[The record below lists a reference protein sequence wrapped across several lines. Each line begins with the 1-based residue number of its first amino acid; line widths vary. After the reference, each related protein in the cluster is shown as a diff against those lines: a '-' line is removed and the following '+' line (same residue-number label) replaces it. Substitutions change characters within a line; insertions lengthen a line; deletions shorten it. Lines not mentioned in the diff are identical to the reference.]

1 MNKTWKR
8 QVFRHTA
15 LYTAIL
21 MFSHT
26 GGGGGAQAQTQTQT
40 HKYAIVMNG
49 QNLPEVKWGQDYK
62 KLAQKSNERQFTHT
76 TNFHIKKN
84 VTLSFNNIDE
94 VVAEKKDV
102 VVFGTATYLPP
113 YGKVSGFDA
122 DKLKKRGDALGW
134 IKTTKPGLVGYSY
147 EGVTCQNNYN
157 NASSGCPE
165 LIYKTQFSFGQQG
178 LKKKTTGG
186 LDIAEDKSR
195 DNSPIYKLQDYP
207 GLGVSFNLS
216 SESLV
221 KSIKYNKIIS
231 SFSEGVTQQNG
242 TQNQHK
248 DKNLVYTT
256 GDYQYKNKYSSRYVG
271 QNEHSAIAFYLNAKL
286 HLLDKKNIKNIAQG
300 KTVNL
305 GTLKSYVEPTAEWKN
320 KRQNYFQGNWTFE
333 DKGTVSV
340 KLKLPEVKAGRCV
353 NKNNPNPNAKAP
365 SPALTAPALWF
376 GPVQNGKVQMYSAS
390 VSTYPDSSSSQIFLQ
405 NLSRKDDTSK
415 PGRYSLKPL
424 STSEIK
430 SKEPNFTGRQTIIRL
445 DGRVQQIKLGQSN
458 NEVVGFNGNSNNA
471 TFGIVSEGSFMP
483 DTSEW
488 KKVLLPWT
496 VRVFADDSKF
506 KEFNKEE
513 KDNKPKYS
521 QKYRSRDNGK
531 RERNLGDIVNSPI
544 VAVGGYLATSAND
557 GMVHIFKKGNGGD
570 ERNYSLKL
578 SYIPG
583 TMPRKDIENKD
594 STLAKEL
601 RAFAEKGYVGD
612 RYGVDGGFVLRQV
625 NLNGKDHV
633 FMFGAMGF
641 GGRGAYALDLTKAD
655 GSDPTKASLFDVKD
669 NGNNGNNGNNRVE
682 LGYTVGT
689 PQIGKTH
696 NGKYAAF
703 LASGY
708 ATKKID
714 DPTNKTALYVYDL
727 ENNGNLIKKIEVK
740 DGKGG
745 LSSPTLVDKDLD
757 GTVDIAYAGDRG
769 GKMYRFD
776 LSGQSPD
783 QWTVRPIF
791 EGTKPITSAP
801 AISQL
806 KDKRVVIFGTGSDL
820 SEEDVDN
827 MEEQYIYGIFDDDT
841 ATTGTVNFS
850 GSGGGLLE
858 QVLSRDNDN
867 KTLFL
872 TDYKRS
878 DGSGSKG
885 WVVKL
890 KDGQRVTVKP
900 TVVLRTAFVT
910 IRKYND
916 GGCGAETAILGINT
930 ADGGKLTKKSARPIV
945 PDANKDVAQYSGHKQ
960 TTKGKS
966 IPIGC
971 MQKGNEIVCPN
982 GYVYDKPVNV
992 RYLDEKKTDGFSTTA
1007 DGDAGGSGIDPAG
1020 KRSGKNNRCFS
1031 QKGVRTL
1038 LMNDLDSLD
1047 ITGPTCGMKRIS
1059 WREVFY

>member
-26 GGGGGAQAQTQTQT
+26 GGGGGQAQAQTQT
-40 HKYAIVMNG
+40 HKYAIVMNA
-49 QNLPEVKWGQDYK
+49 QNLPEVKWGNQYQS
-62 KLAQKSNERQFTHT
+62 LTHKSNEREVIHT
-76 TNFHIKKN
+76 SGFFWVKKHISF
-84 VTLSFNNIDE
+84 SFNNTDE
-94 VVAEKKDV
+94 VVAEKKDA
-102 VVFGTATYLPP
+102 VVFGAATYLPP
-113 YGKVSGFDA
+113 YGKVSGFD
-122 DKLKKRGDALGW
+122 
-134 IKTTKPGLVGYSY
+134 TTKLTERKNAVDQIGTTHPGLVGYSY
-147 EGVTCQNNYN
+147 EGSTC
-157 NASSGCPE
+157 SSGGCPTVA
-165 LIYKTQFSFGQQG
+165 YRTQFTFGNSS
-178 LKKKTTGG
+178 LAKKTNGGG
-186 LDIAEDKSR
+186 LDIYEDKSR
-195 DNSPIYKLQDYP
+195 DNSPIYKLKDHP
-207 GLGVSFNLS
+207 WLGVSFNLGGES
-216 SESLV
+216 SFKPKRQGSLV
-221 KSIKYNKIIS
+221 S
-231 SFSEGVTQQNG
+231 SFSEDVTQQNG
-242 TQNQHK
+242 ADSQHK
-248 DKNLVYTT
+248 GKNLVYTT
-256 GDYQYKNKYSSRYVG
+256 DDYKSQNNKNHQDKHHAV
-271 QNEHSAIAFYLNAKL
+271 AFYLNAKL
-286 HLLDKKNIKNIAQG
+286 HLLDKKHITNIAQVG
-300 KTVNL
+300 TVDL
-305 GTLKSYVEPTAEWKN
+305 GTLKTRIEPTEAWK
-320 KRQNYFQGNWTFE
+320 KQNNNFFSGSWTYE
-333 DKGTVSV
+333 EKGLVSV

-430 SKEPNFTGRQTIIRL
+430 SKEPTFTGRQTVIRL
-445 DGRVQQIKLGQSN
+445 DSGVQQIKLGKNN
-458 NEVVGFNGNSNNA
+458 NEVTGFNGNSNNA

-496 VRVFADDSKF
+496 VRGSADDNRF
-506 KEFNKEE
+506 KSINQESSQ
-513 KDNKPKYS
+513 YS
-521 QKYRSRDNGK
+521 QRYRIRDNNSN
-531 RERNLGDIVNSPI
+531 RNLGDIVNSPI
-544 VAVGGYLATSAND
+544 VAVGEYLATSAND
-557 GMVHIFKKGNGGD
+557 GMVHIFKKNGGGD
-570 ERNYSLKL
+570 DRNYSLKL

-583 TMPRKDIENKD
+583 TMPRKDIESKD

-625 NLNGKDHV
+625 ERDGKTRV

-641 GGRGAYALDLTKAD
+641 GGRGAYALDLTKAEN
-655 GSDPTKASLFDVKD
+655 GNPTAVSLFDVKHD
-669 NGNNGNNGNNRVE
+669 NSGNNSNNSNNSVQ

-708 ATKKID
+708 ATKTID
-714 DPTNKTALYVYDL
+714 DQQNKTALYVYDL
-727 ENNGNLIKKIEVK
+727 ESNNGTPIATINVP

-776 LSGQSPD
+776 LSGNNPNS
-783 QWTVRPIF
+783 WTVRTIF

-827 MEEQYIYGIFDDDT
+827 KDIQHVYGIFDNDT
-841 ATTGTVNFS
+841 DTSVAKDGQGN
-850 GSGGGLLE
+850 GLLE
-858 QVLSRDNDN
+858 QVLKKDGN
-867 KTLFL
+867 TLFL
-872 TDYKRS
+872 SDYKRS
-878 DGSGSKG
+878 NGSGDKG

-890 KDGQRVTVKP
+890 EAGQRVTVKP

-910 IRKYND
+910 IRKYTTD
-916 GGCGAETAILGINT
+916 GCGAETAILGINT

-945 PDANKDVAQYSGHKQ
+945 PEANTAVAQYSGHKK
-960 TTKGKS
+960 TSSGKS

-971 MQKGNEIVCPN
+971 MEKNGGTVCPN

-1007 DGDAGGSGIDPAG
+1007 DGDAGGSGIDPDG

-1059 WREVFY
+1059 WREIFY

>member
-1 MNKTWKR
+1 
-8 QVFRHTA
+8 
-15 LYTAIL
+15 
-21 MFSHT
+21 
-26 GGGGGAQAQTQTQT
+26 
-40 HKYAIVMNG
+40 
-49 QNLPEVKWGQDYK
+49 
-62 KLAQKSNERQFTHT
+62 
-76 TNFHIKKN
+76 
-84 VTLSFNNIDE
+84 
-94 VVAEKKDV
+94 
-102 VVFGTATYLPP
+102 
-113 YGKVSGFDA
+113 
-122 DKLKKRGDALGW
+122 
-134 IKTTKPGLVGYSY
+134 
-147 EGVTCQNNYN
+147 
-157 NASSGCPE
+157 NA
-165 LIYKTQFSFGQQG
+165 
-178 LKKKTTGG
+178 
-186 LDIAEDKSR
+186 
-195 DNSPIYKLQDYP
+195 
-207 GLGVSFNLS
+207 
-216 SESLV
+216 
-221 KSIKYNKIIS
+221 
-231 SFSEGVTQQNG
+231 
-242 TQNQHK
+242 
-248 DKNLVYTT
+248 
-256 GDYQYKNKYSSRYVG
+256 
-271 QNEHSAIAFYLNAKL
+271 
-286 HLLDKKNIKNIAQG
+286 
-300 KTVNL
+300 
-305 GTLKSYVEPTAEWKN
+305 
-320 KRQNYFQGNWTFE
+320 
-333 DKGTVSV
+333 
-340 KLKLPEVKAGRCV
+340 
-353 NKNNPNPNAKAP
+353 NNPNKSTKAP

-390 VSTYPDSSSSQIFLQ
+390 VSTYPDSSSSRIYLQ
-405 NLSRKDDTSK
+405 NLKRKDDPGR
-415 PGRYSLKPL
+415 PGRYSLATL
-424 STSEIK
+424 NK
-430 SKEPNFTGRQTIIRL
+430 SDIESREPTFTGRQTVIRL
-445 DGRVQQIKLGQSN
+445 DKGVHQIKLKG
-458 NEVVGFNGNSNNA
+458 NEVEGFKGNNGND

-483 DTSEW
+483 DASEW

-496 VRVFADDSKF
+496 VRGFADDSKF
-506 KEFNKEE
+506 KAFNKE
-513 KDNKPKYS
+513 KNNDNKPKYS
-521 QKYRSRDNGK
+521 QRYRIRENGNNGK
-531 RERNLGDIVNSPI
+531 RDLGDIVNSPI
-544 VAVGGYLATSAND
+544 VAVGEYLATSAND

-570 ERNYSLKL
+570 AHDYSLKL

-583 TMPRKDIENKD
+583 TMPRKDIQSQD

-625 NLNGKDHV
+625 NNLNGQDRV

-655 GSDPTKASLFDVKD
+655 GNDPTKASLFDVKD

-708 ATKKID
+708 ATKEI
-714 DPTNKTALYVYDL
+714 TSGENKTALYVYDL
-727 ENNGNLIKKIEVK
+727 ENNNGTPIAKIEVPN
-740 DGKGG
+740 GKGG

-757 GTVDIAYAGDRG
+757 GTIDIAYAGDRG

-776 LSGQSPD
+776 LSSQSPD

-820 SEEDVDN
+820 SEDDVDK
-827 MEEQYIYGIFDDDT
+827 MDEQYIYGIFDDDT
-841 ATTGTVNFS
+841 ETTGNVKVDLK
-850 GSGGGLLE
+850 GLGGGLLE
-858 QVLSRDNDN
+858 QHLTQED

-878 DGSGSKG
+878 DGSGNKG

-910 IRKYND
+910 IHKYTGND
-916 GGCGAETAILGINT
+916 KCGAETAILGINT

-945 PDANKDVAQYSGHKQ
+945 PDANTKVAQYSGDKK
-960 TTKGKS
+960 TSSGKS

-1059 WREVFY
+1059 WREIFY

>member
-26 GGGGGAQAQTQTQT
+26 GGGGAQAQT
-40 HKYAIVMNG
+40 HKYAIVMNA
-49 QNLPEVKWGQDYK
+49 QNLPEVKWGNQYQS
-62 KLAQKSNERQFTHT
+62 LTHKSNEREVIHT
-76 TNFHIKKN
+76 SVFGFAKKHISF
-84 VTLSFNNIDE
+84 SFNNTDE
-94 VVAEKKDV
+94 VVAEKKDA
-102 VVFGTATYLPP
+102 VVFGAATYLPP
-113 YGKVSGFDA
+113 YGKVSGFD
-122 DKLKKRGDALGW
+122 
-134 IKTTKPGLVGYSY
+134 TTKLTERKNAVDQIGTTHPGLVGYSY
-147 EGVTCQNNYN
+147 EGSTC
-157 NASSGCPE
+157 SSGGCPTVA
-165 LIYKTQFSFGQQG
+165 YRTQFTFGNSS
-178 LKKKTTGG
+178 LAKKTNGGG
-186 LDIAEDKSR
+186 LDIYEDKSR
-195 DNSPIYKLQDYP
+195 DNSPIYKLKDHP
-207 GLGVSFNLS
+207 WLGVSFNLGGES
-216 SESLV
+216 SFKPKRQGSLV
-221 KSIKYNKIIS
+221 S
-231 SFSEGVTQQNG
+231 SFSEDVTQQNG
-242 TQNQHK
+242 ADSQHK
-248 DKNLVYTT
+248 GKNLVYTT
-256 GDYQYKNKYSSRYVG
+256 DDYKSQNNKNHQDKHHAV
-271 QNEHSAIAFYLNAKL
+271 AFYLNAKL
-286 HLLDKKNIKNIAQG
+286 HLLDKKHITNIAQVG
-300 KTVNL
+300 TVDL
-305 GTLKSYVEPTAEWKN
+305 GTLKTRIEPTEAWK
-320 KRQNYFQGNWTFE
+320 KQNNNFFSGSWTYE
-333 DKGTVSV
+333 EKGLVSV
-340 KLKLPEVKAGRCV
+340 KLKLPEVKAGRCITT
-353 NKNNPNPNAKAP
+353 PNPNHNSKAP

-376 GPVQNGKVQMYSAS
+376 GAGQDGKAEMYSAS
-390 VSTYPDSSSSQIFLQ
+390 VSTYPDSSSSRIFLQ
-405 NLSRKDDTSK
+405 NLKRKTDPNK
-415 PGRYSLKPL
+415 PGRYSLADL
-424 STSEIK
+424 TK
-430 SKEPNFTGRQTIIRL
+430 SDIESRQPGFTGRQTVIRL
-445 DGRVQQIKLGQSN
+445 DSGVQQIKLQG
-458 NEVVGFNGNSNNA
+458 NEVANFNGNDGKND

-496 VRVFADDSKF
+496 VRASNDDGQF
-506 KEFNKEE
+506 NTFNKEE
-513 KDNKPKYS
+513 NNGKPKYS
-521 QKYRSRDNGK
+521 QKYRSRDSSK
-531 RERNLGDIVNSPI
+531 HERNLGDIVNSPI
-544 VAVGGYLATSAND
+544 VAVGEYLATAAND
-557 GMVHIFKKGNGGD
+557 GMVHIFKKGNGD
-570 ERNYSLKL
+570 ARDYSLKL

-583 TMPRKDIENKD
+583 TMPRKDIESKD

-601 RAFAEKGYVGD
+601 RTFAEKGYVGD

-625 NLNGKDHV
+625 NNLNGQDRV
-633 FMFGAMGF
+633 FMFGAMGL

-655 GSDPTKASLFDVKD
+655 SNNPTAVSLFDVKND
-669 NGNNGNNGNNRVE
+669 NNGKNSNNSNNSVQ

-708 ATKKID
+708 ATKTID
-714 DPTNKTALYVYDL
+714 STDNKTALYVYDL
-727 ENNGNLIKKIEVK
+727 ESNNGTLIRKIEVT

-801 AISQL
+801 AVSKL

-820 SEEDVDN
+820 SEEDVLSTD
-827 MEEQYIYGIFDDDT
+827 EQHIYGIFDDDT
-841 ATTGTVNFS
+841 ATTGSVNFS
-850 GSGGGLLE
+850 GLGGGLLE
-858 QVLSRDNDN
+858 QELKQEG

-878 DGSGSKG
+878 DGSGDKG

-910 IRKYND
+910 IHKYTGTD
-916 GGCGAETAILGINT
+916 KCGAETAILGINT

-945 PDANKDVAQYSGHKQ
+945 PADNKDVAQYSGHKKG
-960 TTKGKS
+960 TNGKS

-971 MQKGNEIVCPN
+971 MEKNGGTVCPN

-1020 KRSGKNNRCFS
+1020 KRAGKNNRCFS

-1059 WREVFY
+1059 WREVFF

>member
-26 GGGGGAQAQTQTQT
+26 GGGGAQAQTYS
-40 HKYAIVMNG
+40 YAIVMNS
-49 QNLPEVKWGQDYK
+49 QKLPEVRNGSSQSKHRQATFI
-62 KLAQKSNERQFTHT
+62 AQFSGP
-76 TNFHIKKN
+76 KKN
-84 VTLSFNNIDE
+84 SIFSFNNTDN
-94 VVAEKKDV
+94 VVAKKDGT

-113 YGKVSGFDA
+113 YGKVSGFD
-122 DKLKKRGDALGW
+122 DKRLKERGDALGW
-134 IKTTKPGLVGYSY
+134 IGTTHPGLVGYSY
-147 EGVTCQNNYN
+147 QGSTC
-157 NASSGCPE
+157 SSSDCPE
-165 LIYKTQFSFGQQG
+165 LSYKTQFTFGTQG
-178 LKKKTTGG
+178 LKKKVDGK
-186 LDIAEDKSR
+186 LDIDADKSR
-195 DNSPIYKLQDYP
+195 DGSPIYKLPDYP
-207 GLGVSFNLS
+207 WLGVSFNLS
-216 SESLV
+216 GESTAESKHL
-221 KSIKYNKIIS
+221 KKLIS
-231 SFSEGVTQQNG
+231 SFSEEVTQSNG
-242 TQNQHK
+242 TQNQYK

-256 GDYQYKNKYSSRYVG
+256 DNHRNKNNNRASRNNSHAV
-271 QNEHSAIAFYLNAKL
+271 AFYLNAKL
-286 HLLDKKNIKNIAQG
+286 HLLEKKQIKNITQ
-300 KTVNL
+300 VSELNL
-305 GTLKSYVEPTAEWKN
+305 GELKTRIELTDAWKN
-320 KRQNYFQGNWTFE
+320 KRHHVINVNNWTFE
-333 DKGTVSV
+333 DKGSVSV
-340 KLKLPEVKAGRCV
+340 KLKLPEVKAGRCI
-353 NKNNPNPNAKAP
+353 NKPNPNPNKKAL

-376 GPVQNGKVQMYSAS
+376 GAGQDGKAEMYSAS
-390 VSTYPDSSSSQIFLQ
+390 VSTYPDSSSSRIFLQ
-405 NLSRKDDTSK
+405 NLKRKNDPNK
-415 PGRYSLKPL
+415 PGRHSLADL
-424 STSEIK
+424 AK
-430 SKEPNFTGRQTIIRL
+430 SDIENRQPNFTGRQTIIRL
-445 DGRVQQIKLGQSN
+445 DGGVQQIKLGRN
-458 NEVVGFNGNSNNA
+458 NDEVVNFNGNNGNNA
-471 TFGIVSEGSFMP
+471 TFGIVKDLGVDP
-483 DTSEW
+483 DANEW

-496 VRVFADDSKF
+496 VRAFNDDGRF
-506 KEFNKEE
+506 NTVNKEE
-513 KDNKPKYS
+513 NNGKPKYS
-521 QKYRSRDNGK
+521 QKYRSRDSSK
-531 RERNLGDIVNSPI
+531 HERDLGDIVNSPI

-557 GMVHIFKKGNGGD
+557 GMVHIFKKNGGGD
-570 ERNYSLKL
+570 DRNYSLKL

-583 TMPRKDIENKD
+583 TMPRKDIESKD

-625 NLNGKDHV
+625 NNLNGQDRV

-655 GSDPTKASLFDVKD
+655 GSDPTAVSLFDVKND
-669 NGNNGNNGNNRVE
+669 NNGKNSNNSVQ

-708 ATKKID
+708 ATKEINS
-714 DPTNKTALYVYDL
+714 TENQTALYVYDL

-757 GTVDIAYAGDRG
+757 GIVDIAYAGDRG
-769 GKMYRFD
+769 GNMYRFD
-776 LSGQSPD
+776 LSGQDPN
-783 QWTVRPIF
+783 QWSVRTIF
-791 EGTKPITSAP
+791 SGNKPITSAP

-827 MEEQYIYGIFDDDT
+827 TDEQYIYGIFDDDT
-841 ATTGTVNFS
+841 ATTGSVNFS

-910 IRKYND
+910 IRKYKDN
-916 GGCGAETAILGINT
+916 GCGAETAILGINT

-945 PDANKDVAQYSGHKQ
+945 PEANTKVAQYSGHKK
-960 TTKGKS
+960 TSSGKS

-971 MQKGNEIVCPN
+971 MEKDNGIACPN

-1007 DGDAGGSGIDPAG
+1007 DGDAGGSGIDPDG
-1020 KRSGKNNRCFS
+1020 KRAGKNNRCFS

-1059 WREVFY
+1059 WREVFF

>member
-1 MNKTWKR
+1 
-8 QVFRHTA
+8 
-15 LYTAIL
+15 
-21 MFSHT
+21 
-26 GGGGGAQAQTQTQT
+26 
-40 HKYAIVMNG
+40 
-49 QNLPEVKWGQDYK
+49 
-62 KLAQKSNERQFTHT
+62 
-76 TNFHIKKN
+76 
-84 VTLSFNNIDE
+84 
-94 VVAEKKDV
+94 
-102 VVFGTATYLPP
+102 
-113 YGKVSGFDA
+113 
-122 DKLKKRGDALGW
+122 
-134 IKTTKPGLVGYSY
+134 
-147 EGVTCQNNYN
+147 
-157 NASSGCPE
+157 
-165 LIYKTQFSFGQQG
+165 
-178 LKKKTTGG
+178 
-186 LDIAEDKSR
+186 
-195 DNSPIYKLQDYP
+195 
-207 GLGVSFNLS
+207 
-216 SESLV
+216 
-221 KSIKYNKIIS
+221 
-231 SFSEGVTQQNG
+231 
-242 TQNQHK
+242 
-248 DKNLVYTT
+248 
-256 GDYQYKNKYSSRYVG
+256 
-271 QNEHSAIAFYLNAKL
+271 
-286 HLLDKKNIKNIAQG
+286 
-300 KTVNL
+300 
-305 GTLKSYVEPTAEWKN
+305 
-320 KRQNYFQGNWTFE
+320 
-333 DKGTVSV
+333 
-340 KLKLPEVKAGRCV
+340 
-353 NKNNPNPNAKAP
+353 
-365 SPALTAPALWF
+365 
-376 GPVQNGKVQMYSAS
+376 
-390 VSTYPDSSSSQIFLQ
+390 TYPDSSSSRIYLQ
-405 NLSRKDDTSK
+405 NLKRKDDPGR
-415 PGRYSLKPL
+415 PGRYSLATL
-424 STSEIK
+424 NK
-430 SKEPNFTGRQTIIRL
+430 SDIESREPTFTGRQTVIRL
-445 DGRVQQIKLGQSN
+445 DKGVHQIKLKG
-458 NEVVGFNGNSNNA
+458 NEVEGFKGNNGND

-483 DTSEW
+483 DASEW

-496 VRVFADDSKF
+496 VRGFADDSKF
-506 KEFNKEE
+506 KAFNKE
-513 KDNKPKYS
+513 KNNDNKPKYS
-521 QKYRSRDNGK
+521 QRYRIRENGNNGK
-531 RERNLGDIVNSPI
+531 RDLGDIVNSPI
-544 VAVGGYLATSAND
+544 VAVGEYLATSAND

-570 ERNYSLKL
+570 ARDYSLKL

-583 TMPRKDIENKD
+583 TMPRKDIQSQD

-625 NLNGKDHV
+625 NNLNGQDRV

-655 GSDPTKASLFDVKD
+655 GNDPTKASLFDVKD
-669 NGNNGNNGNNRVE
+669 NGNNGNNRVE

-708 ATKKID
+708 ATKEI
-714 DPTNKTALYVYDL
+714 TSGENKTALYVYDL
-727 ENNGNLIKKIEVK
+727 ENNNGTPIAKIEVPN
-740 DGKGG
+740 GKGG

-757 GTVDIAYAGDRG
+757 GTIDIAYAGDRG

-776 LSGQSPD
+776 LSSQSPD

-820 SEEDVDN
+820 SEDDVDK
-827 MEEQYIYGIFDDDT
+827 MDEQYIYGIFDDDT
-841 ATTGTVNFS
+841 ETTGNVKVDLK
-850 GSGGGLLE
+850 GLGGGLLE
-858 QVLSRDNDN
+858 QHLTQED

-878 DGSGSKG
+878 DGSGNKG

-910 IRKYND
+910 IHKYTGND
-916 GGCGAETAILGINT
+916 KCGAETAILGINT

-945 PDANKDVAQYSGHKQ
+945 PDANTKVAQYSGDKK
-960 TTKGKS
+960 TSSGKS

-1059 WREVFY
+1059 WREVFF

>member
-1 MNKTWKR
+1 
-8 QVFRHTA
+8 
-15 LYTAIL
+15 
-21 MFSHT
+21 
-26 GGGGGAQAQTQTQT
+26 
-40 HKYAIVMNG
+40 
-49 QNLPEVKWGQDYK
+49 
-62 KLAQKSNERQFTHT
+62 
-76 TNFHIKKN
+76 
-84 VTLSFNNIDE
+84 
-94 VVAEKKDV
+94 
-102 VVFGTATYLPP
+102 
-113 YGKVSGFDA
+113 
-122 DKLKKRGDALGW
+122 
-134 IKTTKPGLVGYSY
+134 
-147 EGVTCQNNYN
+147 
-157 NASSGCPE
+157 
-165 LIYKTQFSFGQQG
+165 
-178 LKKKTTGG
+178 
-186 LDIAEDKSR
+186 
-195 DNSPIYKLQDYP
+195 
-207 GLGVSFNLS
+207 
-216 SESLV
+216 
-221 KSIKYNKIIS
+221 
-231 SFSEGVTQQNG
+231 
-242 TQNQHK
+242 
-248 DKNLVYTT
+248 
-256 GDYQYKNKYSSRYVG
+256 
-271 QNEHSAIAFYLNAKL
+271 
-286 HLLDKKNIKNIAQG
+286 
-300 KTVNL
+300 
-305 GTLKSYVEPTAEWKN
+305 
-320 KRQNYFQGNWTFE
+320 
-333 DKGTVSV
+333 
-340 KLKLPEVKAGRCV
+340 
-353 NKNNPNPNAKAP
+353 
-365 SPALTAPALWF
+365 
-376 GPVQNGKVQMYSAS
+376 
-390 VSTYPDSSSSQIFLQ
+390 LQ

-430 SKEPNFTGRQTIIRL
+430 SKEPSFAGRQTVIRL
-445 DGRVQQIKLGQSN
+445 DGGVQQIKLSRN
-458 NEVVGFNGNSNNA
+458 NDEVVNFNVNNGKND

-496 VRVFADDSKF
+496 VRASNDDGRF
-506 KEFNKEE
+506 NTVNKE
-513 KDNKPKYS
+513 KNNGKPKYS
-521 QKYRSRDNGK
+521 QKYRSRDNNN
-531 RERNLGDIVNSPI
+531 RDLGDIVNSPI

-557 GMVHIFKKGNGGD
+557 GMVHIFKKNGGGD
-570 ERNYSLKL
+570 DRNYSLKL

-583 TMPRKDIENKD
+583 TMPRKDIQNTE

-601 RAFAEKGYVGD
+601 RTFAEKGYVGD

-625 NLNGKDHV
+625 ERNGKDHV

-641 GGRGAYALDLTKAD
+641 GGRGAYALDLSKID
-655 GSDPTKASLFDVKD
+655 SNNPTAVSLFDVKHD
-669 NGNNGNNGNNRVE
+669 KNGKNSNNGVE

-689 PQIGKTH
+689 PQIGKIR

-708 ATKKID
+708 ATKTID
-714 DPTNKTALYVYDL
+714 DQTNKTALYVYDL
-727 ENNGNLIKKIEVK
+727 ESNNGTPIAKINVP

-769 GKMYRFD
+769 GNMYRFD
-776 LSGQSPD
+776 LSSDNPSS
-783 QWTVRPIF
+783 WTVRTIF
-791 EGTKPITSAP
+791 QGTKPITSAP

-820 SEEDVDN
+820 SEDDVDN
-827 MEEQYIYGIFDDDT
+827 TDEQYIYGIFDDDT
-841 ATTGTVNFS
+841 ATTGSVNFS

-910 IRKYND
+910 IRKYKD

-945 PDANKDVAQYSGHKQ
+945 PAANSKVAQYSGDKK
-960 TTKGKS
+960 TSSGKS

-971 MQKGNEIVCPN
+971 MEKDNGIVCPN